1 MIRIQCETCLST
13 TLSAAHDPSHI
24 LSPHSQLQ
32 KSTSNLTTGSYSMI
46 GSADFGSVEGRS
58 TESSGV
64 LVGRTG
70 NDESKRAWDWR
81 IGLGKE
87 STGEDVVRILRLGIA
102 REVGRAFAEGET

>member
-1 MIRIQCETCLST
+1 
-13 TLSAAHDPSHI
+13 
-24 LSPHSQLQ
+24 
-32 KSTSNLTTGSYSMI
+32 MI

-70 NDESKRAWDWR
+70 KDESRRAWDWR
-81 IGLGKE
+81 MGLGKE

-102 REVGRAFAEGET
+102 REVGRAFAQGET